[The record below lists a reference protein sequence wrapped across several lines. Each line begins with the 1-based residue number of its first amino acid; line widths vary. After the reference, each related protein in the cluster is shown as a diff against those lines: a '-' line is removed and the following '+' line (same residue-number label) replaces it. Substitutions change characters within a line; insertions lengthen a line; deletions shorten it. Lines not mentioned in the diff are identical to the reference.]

1 MYFNE
6 FVFEKPALETK
17 YGYQLFKKLAD
28 DGLSPKI
35 GTAASAFTFFD
46 NELERYKAGK
56 RTLIFC
62 SRNPSKFENCR
73 PSAHYQLPI
82 TSGCPGLCEYCYLMT
97 RTGSKS
103 GVKLNCNIDKIFTMV
118 NNYINIAKRKPVL
131 FELSSSSDPIPFEE
145 ATRIVSKIIEYFA
158 TLKDG
163 RLRICTKYEPTDS
176 ILNAKHYN
184 NTDFRF
190 SVNTSY
196 IIDNFEHLTPS
207 LDRRIEACSKV
218 ADAGY
223 KLGVMLAPVFI
234 YDGWQNDYSEVL
246 DKLNEKLGDKIS
258 TFEIV
263 THRYTT
269 KAKETIQN
277 IFNDTLLDMNDSNR
291 KFKMG
296 QFGYGKYV
304 YGKTDMDKIKEY
316 FMREIAQRFTN
327 ASLLYI
333 V

>member
-1 MYFNE
+1 MYFKE
-6 FVFEKPALETK
+6 FIFEKPALDTK
-17 YGYQLFKKLAD
+17 YGLELFKRLAD
-28 DGLSPKI
+28 EGLSPRV
-35 GTAASAFTFFD
+35 GTVTSTLKNCD
-46 NELERYKAGK
+46 NELERYMRGK
-56 RTLIFC
+56 RTLIF
-62 SRNPSKFENCR
+62 SARSVSKFENCR

-97 RTGSKS
+97 RTGEKS
-103 GVKLNCNIDKIFTMV
+103 SVKLNCNIDKIFTIV
-118 NNYINIAKRKPVL
+118 NNYINAADKKPVL

-145 ATRIVSKIIEYFA
+145 PTRIVSKVIEHFA

-163 RLRICTKYEPTDS
+163 RLRICTKYEPAES
-176 ILNAKHYN
+176 ILNADHNN

-190 SVNTSY
+190 SINTPY

-207 LDRRIEACSKV
+207 LDRRIEACSKI
-218 ADAGY
+218 ADSGY

-246 DKLNEKLGDKIS
+246 DKFKEKLGEKIV
-258 TFEIV
+258 TFEVV

-304 YGKTDMDKIKEY
+304 YGKTDMNEVKEF
-316 FMREIAQRFTN
+316 FMREISQRFPN